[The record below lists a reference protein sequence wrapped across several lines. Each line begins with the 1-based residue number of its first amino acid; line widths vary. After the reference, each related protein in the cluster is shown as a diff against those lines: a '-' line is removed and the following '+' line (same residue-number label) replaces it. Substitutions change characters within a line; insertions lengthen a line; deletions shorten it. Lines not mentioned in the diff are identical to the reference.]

1 MQNIAIIG
9 LGFMGTMHAQIYAQL
24 RGAKLVSV
32 VEKNQAKAKRDLAK
46 LGIEAQVFGTLEDA
60 CRACDVDVVDVCL
73 PTNLHATYVLKAIA
87 AGKHV
92 FCEKPLALTK
102 TDGKKMAAAA
112 KKAGV
117 FFQVGQCIRFWPEY
131 QALEAFLKSR
141 KAGRL
146 LSLSL
151 QRRAGRT
158 TYSAGDWLNDGSRSG
173 GGALDLHIH
182 DTDFVHHLLGKPEA
196 VTSVGTRDKTG
207 WSHIF
212 TTYHF
217 KNVAVTAEGGW
228 NYPTNWGFQMA
239 FQAVFE
245 RGAVE
250 FDSGATPTLSV
261 TLGGA
266 KKEPLPY
273 TNPGAGESSTGAGNL
288 SSLGGY
294 YNELAAF
301 ISCLQR
307 KRAPKIATGDQAA
320 DSLATALDE
329 IQSAA
334 SGRTV
339 KITNRKSSTN

>member
-9 LGFMGTMHAQIYAQL
+9 FGFMGTMHAQIYAQL
-24 RGAKLVSV
+24 RNARLVAV
-32 VEKNQAKAKRDLAK
+32 VDNKMAKARKDLAK
-46 LGIEAQVFGTLEDA
+46 LEIDAPVFGTIEDMLAA
-60 CRACDVDVVDVCL
+60 CEVDVVDICL
-73 PTNLHATYVLKAIA
+73 PTDLHAPFALKAIA

-92 FCEKPLALTK
+92 FCEKPLALK
-102 TDGKKMAAAA
+102 AADGRKIAAAA

-117 FFQVGQCIRFWPEY
+117 FLQVGQCIRFWPEY
-131 QALEAFLKSR
+131 QAFEAFVKSG
-141 KAGRL
+141 KAGKL

-151 QRRAGRT
+151 QRRVGRT
-158 TYSAGDWLNDGSRSG
+158 TYSVGDWLNDGERSG

-182 DTDFVHHLLGKPEA
+182 DTDFVHHLLGKPDA
-196 VTSVGTRDKTG
+196 VTSVGTKDKTG

-217 KNVAVTAEGGW
+217 KDVAVTAEGGW
-228 NYPTNWGFQMA
+228 NYPVSWGFQMA

-250 FDSGATPTLSV
+250 FDSGANPTLQV
-261 TLGGA
+261 ILGKGG
-266 KKEPLPY
+266 KSPLPFKA
-273 TNPGAGESSTGAGNL
+273 PGAGESRTGGGNL

-301 ISCLQR
+301 ISCLEK
-307 KRAPKIATGDQAA
+307 KRAPQTATGDQAA
-320 DSLATALDE
+320 ESLATALAE

-334 SGRTV
+334 TGRTI
-339 KITNRKSSTN
+339 KL

>member
-1 MQNIAIIG
+1 MQSIAIIG
-9 LGFMGTMHAQIYAQL
+9 FGFMGTMHAQIYAQL
-24 RGAKLVSV
+24 RDARLVAV
-32 VEKNQAKAKRDLAK
+32 VDYKKAKAKRDLAK
-46 LGIEAQVFGTLEDA
+46 LKLDVPVFGTLEEMLA
-60 CRACDVDVVDVCL
+60 ATDVDVVDICL
-73 PTNLHATYVLKAIA
+73 PTDLHAPFAFKAIA

-92 FCEKPLALTK
+92 FCEKPLALK
-102 TDGKKMAAAA
+102 AADGRRIAFAA

-117 FFQVGQCIRFWPEY
+117 FLQVGQCIRFWPEY
-131 QALEAFLKSR
+131 QAFEVFVKSG
-141 KAGRL
+141 KAGKL

-151 QRRAGRT
+151 QRRVGRT
-158 TYSAGDWLNDGSRSG
+158 TYSVDDWLNDGDRSG

-182 DTDFVHHLLGKPEA
+182 DTDFVHHLLGKPDA

-217 KNVAVTAEGGW
+217 KSVAVTAEGGW
-228 NYPTNWGFQMA
+228 NYPVNWGFQMA

-245 RGAVE
+245 RGTVE
-250 FDSGATPTLSV
+250 FDSGASPTLCMS
-261 TLGGA
+261 LGKG
-266 KKEPLPY
+266 KKQPLPY
-273 TNPGAGESSTGAGNL
+273 RTPGAGESKTGGGNL

-301 ISCLQR
+301 ISCLEN

-320 DSLATALDE
+320 DSLATALAE

-334 SGRTV
+334 TGRTI
-339 KITNRKSSTN
+339 KL